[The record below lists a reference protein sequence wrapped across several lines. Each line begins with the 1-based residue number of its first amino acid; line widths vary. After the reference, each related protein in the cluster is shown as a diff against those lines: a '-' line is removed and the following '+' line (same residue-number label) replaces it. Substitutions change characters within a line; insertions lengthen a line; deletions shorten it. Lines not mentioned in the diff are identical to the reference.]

1 LISQSKIICA
11 ELSELALMPKIGMEP
26 LRRKALVDAA
36 LRVIADHGSLSVT
49 MSDIARQAGVSPAL
63 AHHYFGSKEQLLIET
78 VRSLLRQLRDD
89 TVKALKAART
99 PREKLSAVIRVSFQ
113 ADQFAPETIAAWLA
127 FYAEAQRS
135 EETRRFLVI
144 YARRLRSNLMANLK
158 KLCPPDA
165 AGRIAEGAA
174 AMIDGLYIRQSLK
187 SAPINIEASI
197 GLTEDYVTMQ
207 LRGIE

>member
-1 LISQSKIICA
+1 
-11 ELSELALMPKIGMEP
+11 MPKVGMEP
-26 LRRKALVDAA
+26 VRRKALVDAA
-36 LRVIADHGSLSVT
+36 MRVIGDHGSLTVT
-49 MSDIARQAGVSPAL
+49 MSEIAKQAGVSPAL

-78 VRSLLRQLRDD
+78 VRVHLQRLRDGVV
-89 TVKALKAART
+89 TALQAAKT

-144 YARRLRSNLMANLK
+144 YARRLHSNLVANLK
-158 KLCPPDA
+158 ALCPAGD

-174 AMIDGLYIRQSLK
+174 AMIDGLYIRQGLR
-187 SAPINIEASI
+187 SAPISTEASI
-197 GLTEDYVTMQ
+197 ALTEDYLTTH
-207 LRGIE
+207 LNALKG